1 MSYRCQ
7 PQYDLKLV
15 PHKDPGHGPRGPH
28 DGGETAAVLINAT
41 LKGTFAP
48 VALPK
53 REFMENAQ
61 GDLGAARPAA
71 AHAASRRGTAT
82 TSATGRQELARQAQ
96 DGDRERLFLAR
107 PGHEQ

>member
-1 MSYRCQ
+1 M
-7 PQYDLKLV
+7 
-15 PHKDPGHGPRGPH
+15 
-28 DGGETAAVLINAT
+28 LINAT

-82 TSATGRQELARQAQ
+82 TSATGRRSWRGRPSMATDSDYFSLGQAMSN
-96 DGDRERLFLAR
+96 ERRSDVAMNEPVR
-107 PGHEQ
+107 RDDDKPE